1 MQLLFLF
8 LIFLFITFTTSA
20 QEETIFSN
28 ANKTGG
34 FGAPVLKVTTIK
46 DQTAILF
53 GGRGGWVINHSFIIG
68 GGGYGIVSEV
78 DADAGVLPE
87 EGPLDIE
94 LGYGGL
100 ELEYLVNPQSLTHYS
115 AYILLGVGS
124 NNYVKDKGSVFDSNE
139 QTGES
144 DFVFVIEPAINA
156 ELNVTTWFR
165 LDAGMSYR
173 YVHDVNQPGLKN
185 SDLSGISGQVT
196 FKFGKF

>member
-1 MQLLFLF
+1 MQLLYSFV
-8 LIFLFITFTTSA
+8 IFLFITSTTSA
-20 QEETIFSN
+20 QEETIFSS
-28 ANKTGG
+28 AHKTGG
-34 FGAPVLKVTTIK
+34 FGAPVVKVTTTK

-78 DADAGVLPE
+78 DAESRVLPK

-100 ELEYLVNPQSLTHYS
+100 ELEYIINPQSLAHYS
-115 AYILLGVGS
+115 AYILLGIGS
-124 NNYVKDKGSVFDSNE
+124 NNYVKDKGSTFDSNE
-139 QTGES
+139 QSGES

-156 ELNVTTWFR
+156 ELNVTSWFR

-173 YVHDVNQPGLKN
+173 LVRDVNQPGLKN
-185 SDLSGISGQVT
+185 NDLSGISGLIT